1 VQEAVSIAVEEAVQA
16 VLTEVLTNRQLQE
29 QLQQVA
35 QHAPPRH
42 ETPDKHSRAKSLW
55 QAMTE
60 GARRTMDK
68 VKKLL

>member
-1 VQEAVSIAVEEAVQA
+1 
-16 VLTEVLTNRQLQE
+16 LQE